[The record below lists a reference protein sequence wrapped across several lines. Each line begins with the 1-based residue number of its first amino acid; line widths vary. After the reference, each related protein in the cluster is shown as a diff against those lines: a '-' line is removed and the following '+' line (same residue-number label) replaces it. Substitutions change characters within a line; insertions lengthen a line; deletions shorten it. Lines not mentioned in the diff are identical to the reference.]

1 MTKTLSGAS
10 QDLLHFSIVLVS
22 VYVCLA
28 VAAVL
33 LFGEDVEEFAT
44 LDRLLQRRMA
54 RAVGAPKILR
64 VERRTYQKVSHIPI
78 YSSCILAIREFVYW
92 KLECV
97 LSFDSRGNG

>member
-64 VERRTYQKVSHIPI
+64 VERRTCQNLPHSNIFQLYFSDSRI
-78 YSSCILAIREFVYW
+78 CILEIGMCAIF
-92 KLECV
+92 
-97 LSFDSRGNG
+97 